1 MYQKTGLKVFGLAV
15 VIMFVLGI
23 AFKVGAQQEYQPDQ
37 QQQQQ
42 QQEYQPDQQQQQQQ
56 QEYQPDQQQQQQ
68 MMQQQAPEVDLSD
81 AELDKVA
88 DAYEA
93 VTEVREEFQADLE
106 GIEDPERAQQ
116 MQEEAGE
123 KMVEAVENQ
132 GLEVETYNQAMEAA
146 QVDEELRNELLDRLD
161 MEQAY

>member
-15 VIMFVLGI
+15 VIMFVLGM

-42 QQEYQPDQQQQQQQ
+42 QQEYQPDQQQQQ
-56 QEYQPDQQQQQQ
+56 E
-68 MMQQQAPEVDLSD
+68 MMQQQAPEVNLSD

-88 DAYEA
+88 EAYEA

-106 GIEDPERAQQ
+106 GIEDPEQAQE

-132 GLEVETYNQAMEAA
+132 GLDVETYNQAMEAA
-146 QVDEELRNELLDRLD
+146 QVDEDLRNELLDRLD

>member
-15 VIMFVLGI
+15 VIMFVLGM

-42 QQEYQPDQQQQQQQ
+42 QQEYQPDQQQQQ
-56 QEYQPDQQQQQQ
+56 E

-81 AELDKVA
+81 SELDKVA
-88 DAYEA
+88 EAYEA
-93 VTEVREEFQADLE
+93 VTEVREEFQTDLE
-106 GIEDPERAQQ
+106 GIEDPERAQE

-161 MEQAY
+161 VEQAY

>member
-15 VIMFVLGI
+15 VIMFVMGM

-42 QQEYQPDQQQQQQQ
+42 QQEYQPDQQQQQ
-56 QEYQPDQQQQQQ
+56 E

-88 DAYEA
+88 EAYEA
-93 VTEVREEFQADLE
+93 VTEVREEFQTDLE
-106 GIEDPERAQQ
+106 GIEDPERAQE

-146 QVDEELRNELLDRLD
+146 QVDEELRNKLLDRLD

>member
-15 VIMFVLGI
+15 VIMFVLGM
-23 AFKVGAQQEYQPDQ
+23 AFKVGAQQEYQPDEQ

-42 QQEYQPDQQQQQQQ
+42 QQEYQPDEQQQ
-56 QEYQPDQQQQQQ
+56 QE

-88 DAYEA
+88 EAYEA
-93 VTEVREEFQADLE
+93 VTEVREDFQADLE
-106 GIEDPERAQQ
+106 GIEDPEAAQE

-146 QVDEELRNELLDRLD
+146 QIDEELRNDLLERLD

>member
-15 VIMFVLGI
+15 VIMFVLGM

-42 QQEYQPDQQQQQQQ
+42 QEYQPDQQQQQ
-56 QEYQPDQQQQQQ
+56 E

-116 MQEEAGE
+116 MQEEAGD

>member
-15 VIMFVLGI
+15 VIMFVLGM
-23 AFKVGAQQEYQPDQ
+23 AFKVGAQQEYQPDEQ

-42 QQEYQPDQQQQQQQ
+42 QQYQPDEQQQ
-56 QEYQPDQQQQQQ
+56 QE

-88 DAYEA
+88 EAYEA
-93 VTEVREEFQADLE
+93 VTEVREDFQADLE
-106 GIEDPERAQQ
+106 GIEDPEAAQE

-132 GLEVETYNQAMEAA
+132 GIEVETYNQAMEAA
-146 QVDEELRNELLDRLD
+146 QIDEELRNDLLERLD

>member
-15 VIMFVLGI
+15 VIMFVLGM

-42 QQEYQPDQQQQQQQ
+42 QQEYQPDQQQK
-56 QEYQPDQQQQQQ
+56 QQ

-93 VTEVREEFQADLE
+93 VTEVREEFQAALE

-116 MQEEAGE
+116 MQEEAGD